1 MNNNRTQPLWQPSLE
16 RIKASNLN
24 RFAERLER
32 ELGTRFNDY
41 ESLHAWSCEAP
52 TFFGRR
58 YGNSQRFVHRA
69 SGMRC

>member
-1 MNNNRTQPLWQPSLE
+1 MNSNSTHPLWQPSFE

-58 YGNSQRFVHRA
+58 SGNSQRFVHRV